1 MSPVQ
6 KSNLIQKLFIRNADI
21 ELPEQRLWMAV
32 LCHAIADLL
41 PGERKHPVD
50 KTYVRNSRRAAKI
63 FFERGQY
70 VIFCDWVGLDPDWV
84 LEILRDHAGLSD
96 K

>member
-1 MSPVQ
+1 MDPV
-6 KSNLIQKLFIRNADI
+6 KKASLIQKLFIRNADV

-32 LCHAIADLL
+32 LCKAIDDLL

-50 KTYVRNSRRAAKI
+50 KVYVRNARRAARI

-70 VIFCDWVGLDPDWV
+70 VIFCDWVGLDPHWV
-84 LEILRDHAGLSD
+84 REILRDHAGLE
-96 K
+96 